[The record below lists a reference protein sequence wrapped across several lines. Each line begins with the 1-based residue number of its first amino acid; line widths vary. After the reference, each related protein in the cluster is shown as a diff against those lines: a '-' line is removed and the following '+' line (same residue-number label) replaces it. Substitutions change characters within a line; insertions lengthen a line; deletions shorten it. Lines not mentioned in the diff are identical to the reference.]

1 MQLGVVS
8 VCVEA
13 LHVDWHCSCT
23 YAAVG
28 FTVRRGVRFV
38 RAGVAGVAG
47 VSYIKPKRVLY
58 SSIKKFDESD
68 NLQ

>member
-1 MQLGVVS
+1 MRRLGSRWGVGCGL
-8 VCVEA
+8 CVRG
-13 LHVDWHCSCT
+13 LR
-23 YAAVG
+23 G
-28 FTVRRGVRFV
+28 LRGLQGLRGLRVRV

-47 VSYIKPKRVLY
+47 VSYIKPKIVLY